1 MRPTDYIVL
10 ERIVCQRTPEVY
22 KRESDYL
29 AYEQL
34 TALLEN
40 SRQTW
45 ENIEQVYQFCERRQ
59 ALTGKKKQFEVVGVY
74 LQGKPGKMDYKYM
87 NGLKF
92 LVPVPDV
99 TKEMIEF
106 MKGGWNRE
114 R

>member
-1 MRPTDYIVL
+1 MKPIDYIVL

-22 KRESDYL
+22 KKESDYL

-34 TALLEN
+34 TILLEN
-40 SRQTW
+40 SRQKW

-59 ALTGKKKQFEVVGVY
+59 ALTGKRKVFEVVGVY

-87 NGLKF
+87 SGLKF

-99 TKEMIEF
+99 TKEIVEF
-106 MKGGWNRE
+106 MRGGWNRE